1 MLERTQSLIAKDE
14 ADEQELKND
23 GYEKSYMFKR
33 VQRMMRE
40 KEGQSTMEV
49 HTGVSELLYS
59 PTETMS
65 KLGKKI
71 RVAEPRLYKFDV

>member
-1 MLERTQSLIAKDE
+1 MLERTENLIAKDV
-14 ADEQELKND
+14 ADEQELKD
-23 GYEKSYMFKR
+23 GGYEKSYMFKR
-33 VQRMMRE
+33 VQRLMRE

-65 KLGKKI
+65 KLGKKT
-71 RVAEPRLYKFDV
+71 RVAEPRFYKLDV